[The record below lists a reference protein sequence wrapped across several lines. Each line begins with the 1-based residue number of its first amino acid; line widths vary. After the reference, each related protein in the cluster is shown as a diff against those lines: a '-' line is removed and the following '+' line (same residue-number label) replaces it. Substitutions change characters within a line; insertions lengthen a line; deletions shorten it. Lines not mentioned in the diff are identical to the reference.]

1 MLSIEIKYILLKN
14 QNEKLFHISGEFTG
28 NYSIVDDIQSECPDK
43 EELTVC
49 PCLYRTILTIK
60 FTCKIYWHFMCSAI
74 FLQIKYTDIFL
85 GKLYSTIPVLEF
97 LLTIKST
104 GKFYQ

>member
-28 NYSIVDDIQSECPDK
+28 NYSIVDDIQSDCPDK
-43 EELTVC
+43 EELQVC

-60 FTCKIYWHFMCSAI
+60 FTCQIYWHFMCSAI
-74 FLQIKYTDIFL
+74 FY
-85 GKLYSTIPVLEF
+85 
-97 LLTIKST
+97 
-104 GKFYQ
+104 